1 MTLGVLVAA
10 SWTKL
15 VQTHLGEVALYTEGL
30 LIARARQVVLA
41 RRTGIVIGLTGWL
54 VQANAEPSVETGVET
69 GRESCVGVSSGAEA
83 TSTDLWIITASII
96 VAA

>member
-54 VQANAEPSVETGVET
+54 VQANAEPSVETG
-69 GRESCVGVSSGAEA
+69 RESCVGVSSGAEA